1 MAYEIV
7 EQIVLMTC
15 EGKWKK
21 VSRRKKFKEQ
31 FGNEEDAFDDHFKIG
46 LSIKYNMKSQQS
58 SLRLFEEFYDSDIIV
73 ASPLAIRIVT
83 GQETDENA

>member
-1 MAYEIV
+1 
-7 EQIVLMTC
+7 MTC

-31 FGNEEDAFDDHFKIG
+31 FGNEEEAFDDHFKIG
-46 LSIKYNMKSQQS
+46 LGFKYNVKTQTSN
-58 SLRLFEEFYDSDIIV
+58 LRLFQEFYDSDIII

-83 GQETDENA
+83 G